1 MKIKFLKNY
10 FLEILLFFIVTSVL
24 TMILLSLFLY
34 STFEKSTATM
44 VNDLNQEFLS
54 ETHRINQYL
63 QKMIRIS
70 GMELFFEPTIQKIMY
85 HGDIS
90 NFDVVMAIRRLDSI
104 MSMGLHTHSIY
115 VYNATKEYFYAT
127 SNLDSNTKDLFYDTD
142 VLKFLEPKS
151 DFKRLAPIPRF
162 IGEHAGPRPVYSF
175 VFYENPVDGK
185 PVQGALV
192 FNITLDW
199 LRDVFRDDDQ
209 SQSTVIFVD
218 RSGRIAYHSDQT
230 NFLKDIQETSYFKQ
244 IKASTEPNGYF
255 VQHETEGNQ
264 LVFYS
269 TSEDNQLYLI
279 RMYPYEALMGGI
291 DAMRRNTGLLVLL
304 FVVGA
309 IAIAFALSRR
319 LYKPIHQLMRK
330 VDSVKTDRQD
340 QESDLSYLSS
350 SIEHM
355 INRNQLLEKTS
366 VSYQLTLQKD
376 ILKEILQGKGNF
388 NNNPAALFR
397 EYGLPFDLDQPFRMI
412 AVKGMEESNLDCQET
427 ETCMTVS
434 MKNKGYVVLFQNLS
448 ISDERRYLAALKIRG
463 ARMIVTSGRIDSSDE
478 LSHYAKEMEE
488 LLCFSFLYKE
498 GTLLSLK
505 TFSRTDDPHAYPSEM
520 EKTFIHL
527 LSQGRSDEAISVYTE
542 FFDAVCDGSFEHF
555 RFSMKRLFI
564 SVQLTINELRSHGLF
579 SQDNGMEV
587 EDFEGMLENLEDRDV
602 LDQYFMGLCHV
613 FKDEVTASRLKKA
626 HRISSRIIEIIEKDY
641 ANPNLSLNSIADC
654 IGMSASYIAKIFKD
668 STSCSVNDFLLNQR
682 MEVAKRLLLSQTT
695 PAREIASL
703 VGIDNENYFYTVF
716 KKKTG
721 QTPNAFRK
729 KGDDAF

>member
-1 MKIKFLKNY
+1 MKVKFLKNY

-34 STFEKSTATM
+34 NTFEKSTATM
-44 VNDLNQEFLS
+44 VNNLNQEFLS

-115 VYNATKEYFYAT
+115 VYNATKEYFYVT
-127 SNLDSNTKDLFYDTD
+127 SNLDSNTVALFYDTD
-142 VLKFLEPKS
+142 VLRFLEPKS

-162 IGEHAGPRPVYSF
+162 IATNSGPRPVYSF
-175 VFYENPVDGK
+175 VFYENPLDGK

-199 LRDVFRDDDQ
+199 LREVFRDDDQ

-218 RSGRIAYHSDQT
+218 RVGRIAYHSDQT
-230 NFLKDIQETSYFKQ
+230 NFLKDIHETPYFKRISQ
-244 IKASTEPNGYF
+244 SAEPNGYF
-255 VQHETEGNQ
+255 LHKGLDGNQ

-269 TSEDNQLYLI
+269 TSEDNELYLI
-279 RMYPYEALMGGI
+279 RMYPYAALMGGI
-291 DAMRRNTGLLVLL
+291 DAMRDNTGLLVLL
-304 FVVGA
+304 FVMGA
-309 IAIAFALSRR
+309 IIISFALSRR
-319 LYKPIHQLMRK
+319 LYKPIHQLLRK
-330 VDSVKTDRQD
+330 VDPIRTDRQN
-340 QESDLSYLSS
+340 QESDLGYLSS

-355 INRNQLLEKTS
+355 MSRNELLEKTS
-366 VSYQLTLQKD
+366 VSYQLSLQKD
-376 ILKEILQGKGNF
+376 ILKEILQGRGSS
-388 NNNPAALFR
+388 NNNLVALFK
-397 EYGLPFDLDQPFRMI
+397 EYGLPFSLDQPFRMV
-412 AVKGMEESNLDCQET
+412 AVKGIEECNLDCLGLAN
-427 ETCMTVS
+427 CMTVP
-434 MKNKGYVVLFQNLS
+434 MKNKGYFVLFQNQTA
-448 ISDERRYLAALKIRG
+448 SDERRYLAALKLRG
-463 ARMIVTSGRIDSSDE
+463 ARMIVTSGRIDSPDE

-498 GTLLSLK
+498 ETLLSLK
-505 TFSRTDDPHAYPSEM
+505 TFSRTEEPHTYPTNIEG
-520 EKTFIHL
+520 TFIHFL
-527 LSQGRSDEAISVYTE
+527 GQGRSSEAISIYTE
-542 FFDAVCDGSFEHF
+542 FFNAVCDGSFDHF
-555 RFSMKRLFI
+555 KFSMKRLFI

-579 SQDNGMEV
+579 SEYRGMEV
-587 EDFEGMLENLEDRDV
+587 EDFDNILENLEDRDI
-602 LDQYFMGLCHV
+602 LDQLFMGFCHA
-613 FKDEVTASRLKKA
+613 FRDEINASRLKKA
-626 HRISSRIIEIIEKDY
+626 GKISDQVIEIVERDY
-641 ANPNLSLNSIADC
+641 ANPNLSLNSIADS
-654 IGMSASYIAKIFKD
+654 IGMSASYLAKIFKD
-668 STSCSVNDFLLNQR
+668 STSCSINDFLLNHR
-682 MEVAKRLLLSQTT
+682 MEAAKRLLLSQSA

-729 KGDDAF
+729 KGGDAF